1 MSIDPHKAEASLA
14 QTETVPSIAA
24 IEAVVGPEVH
34 QARLPAH
41 RDRAI
46 ATCGLMIATA
56 MQAADALIANVAL
69 PRLEVD
75 LGGGPELGAW
85 VITTYLCATAVVAP
99 LTGWLRRR
107 YGATRLFS
115 TAMAAFMTASVLCA
129 LAPSAGAIIA
139 FRILQGAGGGVIHPL
154 CQALLLDIHP
164 KERHGRMLALWG
176 AALMVGPILGPVIG
190 GVITDL
196 TSWRWIFAINLPL
209 GVVAVWCL
217 RRIRSEMHTT
227 RDLSIDPVGIVLL
240 MVTVG
245 ALQLCLERGVD
256 RSWFA
261 SSEITA
267 EGVLAIAA
275 FVLLLLRARYSKF
288 AVVKAVV
295 FKDINF
301 STATFFNFMLSALL
315 FVAVLFVPLLGEGPL
330 GFSATVAGALIM
342 PRAIFMTMM
351 MLLVGRIIGRIDL
364 RILLAIGWVLM
375 AVGLVVLSQVRLEH
389 SILWIVLGSTI
400 QAVGAGMLYAP
411 LSTLAFYSLPA
422 ELRTDGTGLFSLL
435 RQVGYA
441 SGVALMT
448 AILRMR
454 TADEIAGLIPH
465 NEGRISAQ
473 IAQTAA
479 LHAYGDCFWVMA
491 LAALLI
497 IPAIFLF
504 RVDRTRPGG

>member
-1 MSIDPHKAEASLA
+1 LA
-14 QTETVPSIAA
+14 QTETVPPIAT
-24 IEAVVGPEVH
+24 IEVGAEPD
-34 QARLPAH
+34 ALRGRLPAH

-69 PRLEVD
+69 PRIEAD

-115 TAMAAFMTASVLCA
+115 VTMIAFMGASLLCA

-154 CQALLLDIHP
+154 CQAILLDIHP
-164 KERHGRMLALWG
+164 KDRHGRMLALWG
-176 AALMVGPILGPVIG
+176 AALMVGPIMGPVIG

-196 TSWRWIFAINLPL
+196 ASWRWIFVINLPL
-209 GVVAVWCL
+209 GVFAVWCL
-217 RRIRSEMHTT
+217 RRIRSNMQTA
-227 RDLSIDPVGIVLL
+227 RDLSIDPLGIVFL
-240 MVTVG
+240 MVAVG

-267 EGVLAIAA
+267 EGLLAITA
-275 FVLLLLRARYSKF
+275 FVLLVLRARYSKF
-288 AVVKAVV
+288 AIVKAIV

-315 FVAVLFVPLLGEGPL
+315 FVAVLFIPLLGEGPL
-330 GFSATVAGALIM
+330 GFSATLAGALIM
-342 PRAIFMTMM
+342 PRAILMTMM

-375 AVGLVVLSQVRLEH
+375 AAGLAVLSQVRLDH
-389 SILWIVLGSTI
+389 SILWIIVGSTI

-441 SGVALMT
+441 SGVALMM

-454 TADEIAGLIPH
+454 TANNLAGLVAQDAGPDF
-465 NEGRISAQ
+465 AQ
-473 IAQTAA
+473 ITQLAT
-479 LHAYGDCFWVMA
+479 LNAYGDCFRVMA
-491 LAALLI
+491 LTALLV
-497 IPAIFLF
+497 IPGVFLF
-504 RVDRTRPGG
+504 RVGRMQPTVEKK